1 MERHSFHAMGTE
13 VEVLVETEARDEA
26 AAAFAGLELEFRRLE
41 SILTRFD
48 RTSELSRLNDNG
60 VLAAGPELREVVEL
74 ALVARDRSQGRFDP
88 TVHDAVVAAGY
99 DRSFELI
106 DGSVALEAPAGPAGG
121 GVRVGESL
129 IELDPGVRLD
139 LGGIGKGYAVDRVLP
154 FVGVLGPALV
164 NAGGDLAVSAPLE
177 AGAWPVAVETPTG
190 SLCLGLT
197 SGALATSGSDR
208 RRWQAGEES
217 RHHLIDPKTGFPS
230 ESDLLRVTA
239 FGSSAV
245 EAEIRAKSLFLAGEA
260 AASFEAEFESVP
272 AALVTLDGSCRL
284 VGGLR

>member
-13 VEVLVETEARDEA
+13 VEVLVETDARDEA
-26 AAAFAGLELEFRRLE
+26 VAAFAGLEGEFRRLE

-48 RTSELSRLNDNG
+48 PASELSRLNANG
-60 VLAAGPELREVVEL
+60 ALEAGPELREVVEL
-74 ALVARDRSQGRFDP
+74 ALVAREHSGGRFDP

-106 DGSVALEAPAGPAGG
+106 GASAAVTEAPAPAAG
-121 GVRVGESL
+121 GVRVHESL
-129 IELDPGVRLD
+129 VELDPRVRLD
-139 LGGIGKGYAVDRVLP
+139 LGGIGKGYAVDRVLG
-154 FVGVLGPALV
+154 FVGALGPALV
-164 NAGGDLAVSAPLE
+164 NAGGDLAVSGPQE
-177 AGAWPVAVETPTG
+177 TGPWPVAVETPTG

-208 RRWQAGEES
+208 RRWQAGKGS
-217 RHHLIDPKTGFPS
+217 SHHLIDPTSGRPS

-260 AASFEAEFESVP
+260 D
-272 AALVTLDGSCRL
+272 AALEADSERTPALLVTVDGRCRL
-284 VGGLR
+284 VGGLG